1 MIQVIRNI
9 LKKYFPKLYK
19 SSEKLRLILYRKVF
33 TKKIRI
39 NLVDEFFEFSPGG
52 SGKRT
57 HINENI
63 IFNIKNISKA
73 LILLTRHTNN
83 IKDYKTLDIDYD
95 MAKDLK
101 DAFQQNG
108 SDKYI
113 HDYHFLY
120 SYIFSNFKIGSL
132 VEIGLGSKDGNIL
145 SNMGSFGNPG
155 GCLRAFS
162 EILED
167 DAVIIGLEI
176 DEKVLFNEKNI
187 KTYKFDQLNLND
199 VNEFINN
206 NPEGFDL
213 VIDDGLHSNI
223 SFINTIYMSQ
233 KILNKNGLVVI
244 EDIFAEQLDFL
255 IIAFNLCKEIFEYE
269 IYLMNK
275 EYVIIAN
282 KLI

>member
-1 MIQVIRNI
+1 MIQIIRNI
-9 LKKYFPKLYK
+9 LKKYFPKFYK
-19 SSEKLRLILYRKVF
+19 SSEKLRLVLYKKVF
-33 TKKIRI
+33 TKKKRI

-52 SGKRT
+52 SGKSNL
-57 HINENI
+57 INENI
-63 IFNIKNISKA
+63 IFNIKNISKTLML
-73 LILLTRHTNN
+73 LIKHTKKV
-83 IKDYKTLDIDYD
+83 KDYKMLDIDED

-120 SYIFSNFKIGSL
+120 SYIFSNFKIKKL
-132 VEIGLGSKDGNIL
+132 VEIGLGSIDKNIL
-145 SNMGSFGNPG
+145 SNMGNFGKPG

-176 DEKVLFNEKNI
+176 DEKALFNEKNI
-187 KTYKFDQLNLND
+187 KTYKFDQLNIND
-199 VNEFINN
+199 INKFVSN

-233 KILNKNGLVVI
+233 KILNKNGLIVI

-255 IIAFNLCKEIFEYE
+255 IIAFNLCKEIFDYE

-275 EYVIIAN
+275 EYVLIAN
-282 KLI
+282 KKI